1 MNIRRTNFSRF
12 CLLGAGSKRSVRN
25 GVRKCSAHVRAQG
38 LKSERTRAQV
48 NAQICEWGIRVNTQ
62 VREQSA
68 RVNVLLRTFKVI
80 FCKIYD
86 LENEHVL
93 LCNW

>member
-1 MNIRRTNFSRF
+1 
-12 CLLGAGSKRSVRN
+12 VRN
-25 GVRKCSAHVRAQG
+25 GVRKWNAHVRAQG

-80 FCKIYD
+80 FGKIYD